1 MAWPVAMARMPTL
14 EAGNKGF
21 TLLELMVVVAIIALA
36 TAGVGLA
43 MRDSTNTQLE
53 REAQRLVALL
63 ESARAQ
69 SRMSANTVVWH
80 ATETGFAF
88 DGLPDRALPNQWLGN
103 DVREVM
109 PTRLVLGPE
118 PIIGAQQ
125 LQLMSVAQPSLRVTV
140 ATDGVHP
147 FHLLPET
154 GTPTS
159 AP

>member
-1 MAWPVAMARMPTL
+1 MQTL
-14 EAGNKGF
+14 EAGNRGF
-21 TLLELMVVVAIIALA
+21 TLLELMVVVAIMAIA

-43 MRDSTNTQLE
+43 MRDSTNMQLE

-69 SRMSANTVVWH
+69 SRMSANPVIWH
-80 ATETGFAF
+80 ATETGFSF
-88 DGLPDRALPNQWLGN
+88 EGLPSAAMPSQWLGS
-103 DVREVM
+103 DVREVG
-109 PTRLVLGPE
+109 PGTLVLGPE

-125 LQLMSVAQPSLRVTV
+125 IQLMSVAQPTQRVTI

-147 FHLLPET
+147 FRVLSDS
-154 GTPTS
+154 GTVPS